1 MASMM
6 LKRLTTLVT
15 AVALF
20 LSACTRHEGFLW
32 PEQNEPLY
40 TIAEAEKAYELAR
53 MGLSRSEATAGVLTL
68 GAYQPDWS
76 GAEISIDSTLYS
88 ADVPIEGEYA
98 YYRYLEIEGEVFW
111 IPLYPKL
118 VTVTTPEK
126 DLSSVYIRYYVPH
139 EYYEWSHDPEVY
151 DELLNSLPKGD
162 FTGLSLYTTL
172 SGDPVCVAR
181 YDRGYLKEYAFLFD
195 SEHTTEERVAMMN
208 TILNGLKVGRVSRNP
223 ISRANGEID
232 SEDPPQDG
240 GEIKEVVIVGVKPQQ
255 PEDQND
261 EPDKDEQ
268 VHLLPI
274 IRGDSNNEKPGM
286 GGGNGGNS
294 SSDNGDQQQGSEKSK
309 YNDKITYED
318 AEIVEPLL
326 DSIAKDC
333 MGGTLLDGL
342 GDVTIVT
349 NSDRNSYNS
358 ETNTIYLKNDPAYGF
373 RDYVFLE
380 ELIHAYQFQNQD
392 YVNDRLLDN
401 EIEAKV
407 GWLLYKERRTE
418 GLTNELLNRA
428 FGKPQA
434 QNAVFSLADS
444 FYYGI
449 PPTTNFFIENYYIF
463 AVSLHLLPAYENY
476 SFLGNESSRRFETL
490 VMLMINCP
498 TL

>member
-181 YDRGYLKEYAFLFD
+181 YNRGSLKAYAFLFD
-195 SEHTTEERVAMMN
+195 NAHTAEENVTMMN

-268 VHLLPI
+268 IHLLPI

-333 MGGTLLDGL
+333 MGGTLLEGL

-358 ETNTIYLKNDPAYGF
+358 GTNTIYLKYNPDYGYQ
-373 RDYVFLE
+373 DYLFLE
-380 ELIHAYQFQNQD
+380 ELIHAYQFQNQT
-392 YVNDRLLDN
+392 NAIQRALNN
-401 EIEAKV
+401 EVEAKV
-407 GWLLYKERRTE
+407 GWLLYRERKNNPLSAELMKEAFGIVQVQNAFVSLSQYYSL
-418 GLTNELLNRA
+418 GLSYTNEHYVNKYNIAIGGIRVHPSYQ
-428 FGKPQA
+428 GYQA
-434 QNAVFSLADS
+434 DDSVNAMEFKVL
-444 FYYGI
+444 
-449 PPTTNFFIENYYIF
+449 IE
-463 AVSLHLLPAYENY
+463 
-476 SFLGNESSRRFETL
+476 
-490 VMLMINCP
+490 LMINCP
-498 TL
+498 KL